1 MAMRTN
7 ISARHFKVT
16 EDLKEYARRETQR
29 LTRYFDGIIDCNI
42 ELSYQKENKTSEIAL
57 TVHGSLLKATETSDD
72 FKKSIA
78 VSVDKLEQQLRKYK
92 GKLRN
97 KH

>member
-7 ISARHFKVT
+7 IYARHFKVND
-16 EDLKEYARRETQR
+16 DLKAYARRETQR

-57 TVHGSLLKATETSDD
+57 TVHGNLLKATETSDD

>member
-1 MAMRTN
+1 MRTN
-7 ISARHFKVT
+7 ISARHFKVS
-16 EDLKEYARRETQR
+16 EELRDYARREVQR
-29 LTRYFDGIIDCNI
+29 LTRYFDGIIDCNV
-42 ELSYQKENKTSEIAL
+42 ELSYQKENKTSEITL
-57 TVHGSLLKATETSDD
+57 TVQRNLLKATETSDD

>member
-1 MAMRTN
+1 MRTN
-7 ISARHFKVT
+7 ISARHFKVRD
-16 EDLKEYARRETQR
+16 ELKDYAQQEVQR
-29 LTRYFDGIIDCNI
+29 LTRYFDGIMDCDI
-42 ELSYQKENKTSEIAL
+42 ELSYQKENKTSEISL
-57 TVHGSLLKATETSDD
+57 TVQGNLLKASETSDD